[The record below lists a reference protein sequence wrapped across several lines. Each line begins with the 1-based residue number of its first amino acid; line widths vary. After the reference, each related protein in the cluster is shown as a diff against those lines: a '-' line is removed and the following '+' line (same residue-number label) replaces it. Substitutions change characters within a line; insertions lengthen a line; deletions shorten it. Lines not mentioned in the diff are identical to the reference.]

1 MASKFYITNPIFHDD
16 NAARE
21 HLEKLLWPHGPACP
35 RCGVMGDRITKLTGQ
50 EHSAWRL
57 QLQRLPQAVYR
68 DRRHRHG
75 AQPYPAGEMGFGRST
90 DGGQ

>member
-21 HLEKLLWPHGPACP
+21 HLETLLWPHGPACP
-35 RCGVMGDRITKLTGQ
+35 RCGAMDDRITKLQGKSTRPG
-50 EHSAWRL
+50 
-57 QLQRLPQAVYR
+57 VYNCKDCRKPFQR

-75 AQPYPAGEMGFGRST
+75 AQPYPAREMGFGRST
-90 DGGQ
+90 DGLQ